1 MCCKVKEK
9 YTCVKK
15 KSILATIYTQAIQ
28 LLATKALDI
37 DTNYIAVIV
46 LITVLQYYSVIVL
59 VLVKYK

>member
-46 LITVLQYYSVIVL
+46 LITVL
-59 VLVKYK
+59 